1 MKAMKKSRKGFTLV
15 EVMLSVAIICLLG
28 GCIASL
34 CMSISGSF
42 TTTYNIDDAADYAM
56 LYAKGFE
63 NSFLATTQMSGN
75 KNDQYSWYISTTES
89 TVPTL
94 RMTSPAASEEEA
106 AGNEAVFDP
115 QFLSGVTADY
125 KWEVLMFYR
134 WNDASESVEYRV
146 LLQDKFSDTDY
157 VYMYEGSF
165 WVPRY
170 SSRKAN
176 NKANGRSIA
185 VSGAKMNETTL
196 ATYGIDTSRFST
208 EQLDGTYQ
216 AVITYTWDADS

>member
-1 MKAMKKSRKGFTLV
+1 MKAIKKSRKGFTLV

-63 NSFLATTQMSGN
+63 NSFLATTQQSGN
-75 KNDQYSWYISTTES
+75 KNDVYTWYVSTTES

-94 RMTSPAASEEEA
+94 RMTSPAESEEGS

-170 SSRKAN
+170 SARKAN
-176 NKANGRSIA
+176 NKAAGRSI
-185 VSGAKMNETTL
+185 TTDGVEMTAL
-196 ATYGIDTSRFST
+196 TLQGYGIDTTRFSS
-208 EQLDGTYQ
+208 EQLDGSYKS
-216 AVITYTWDADS
+216 IIKYTWDADS

>member
-1 MKAMKKSRKGFTLV
+1 MKAIKKSRKGFTLV

-63 NSFLATTQMSGN
+63 NSFLATTQKSGN
-75 KNDQYSWYISTTES
+75 KNDVYTWYVSTTES

-94 RMTSPAASEEEA
+94 RMTSPAETEDGA

-125 KWEVLMFYR
+125 KWEVLMFYK
-134 WNDASESVEYRV
+134 WDEASESVLYRV
-146 LLQDKFSDTDY
+146 ILQDKFSDTDY

-170 SSRKAN
+170 SERKAN
-176 NKANGRSIA
+176 NKANGRSITLDGA
-185 VSGAKMNETTL
+185 VMDETTL
-196 ATYGIDTSRFST
+196 ASYDIDTTRFSD
-208 EQLDGTYQ
+208 EQMDGSYQ
-216 AVITYTWDADS
+216 SIIKYTWDADS